1 MRRMTRSR
9 RNKTQLA
16 DISLTPLVDTA
27 LTLLIIFM
35 VTAST
40 VQNAIRVT
48 LPKGQAK
55 ENVNVQQ
62 ELVVYI
68 DKDGTFFFN
77 QQQVDIKALI
87 AQIQESV
94 GLDKERTIFV
104 KADQAVCY
112 GTVLELVDHIKVVG
126 GVKYVALATQQ
137 RPQKTPMSS
146 IM

>member
-1 MRRMTRSR
+1 MRRTTRSR
-9 RNKTQLA
+9 RNKIQLA

-40 VQNAIRVT
+40 LQNAIRVT

-55 ENVNVQQ
+55 ENMSVQH

-68 DKDGTFFFN
+68 DKEGKFFFN
-77 QQQVDIKALI
+77 QQQVDTEALI
-87 AQIQESV
+87 AQIKKAV
-94 GLDKERTIFV
+94 GIEKERTVFV
-104 KADQAVCY
+104 KADQEVSY

-126 GVKYVALATQQ
+126 GVKYVALATQH
-137 RPQKTPMSS
+137 RSQKVPVSS
-146 IM
+146 M

>member
-1 MRRMTRSR
+1 MRRTTRSR
-9 RNKTQLA
+9 RKKTQLA

-40 VQNAIRVT
+40 LQNAIQVT

-55 ENVNVQQ
+55 ENMSVQQ

-68 DKDGTFFFN
+68 DKDGKFFFG
-77 QQQVDIKALI
+77 QQQVDIETLI
-87 AQIQESV
+87 AKIKKAV
-94 GLDKERTIFV
+94 GLEKEKTVFV
-104 KADQAVCY
+104 KADQEVSY

-137 RPQKTPMSS
+137 RSQKETVSS
-146 IM
+146 A